1 MEIDKKIKSKLLYF
15 DDKEDIYEQFEK
27 KCAYISRKFNIV
39 IHPSDYR
46 LQYNA
51 YKGLTNYFA
60 DMQTSLYETIS
71 NKHNNIDFSIH
82 GRFKSEY
89 SHFEKI
95 IRKFVQMIENDT
107 IKPVQVFDDFA
118 MTFLLLSVNYP
129 IRKVGID
136 LNGIYID
143 PQDSLDEFRIARPI
157 VLDAPYTKNT
167 LVTDAFEF
175 DYNGKLTVLVEEG
188 QKNIFIE
195 DNIPYIATTIDNQK
209 IKLPLNLAK
218 TYKKSSRDSLIPYN
232 LLIQDNIEEF
242 FIEKKF
248 MPTKKKDY
256 ISNPKESGYSS
267 IQCSFYS
274 EESGLCLECQ
284 NRTYDME
291 LYNKWERTIGYKPK
305 ETTLSRNALSKTP
318 IYLQTTKF
326 PTGVVQTNIMNEGE
340 CFELCYGIPLLDY
353 HKKIQPNILKKEEET
368 R

>member
-1 MEIDKKIKSKLLYF
+1 MEIDEKVKNRLLF
-15 DDKEDIYEQFEK
+15 FNDNNDIYEQFEK
-27 KCAYISRKFNIV
+27 KCNYISRKFGIV
-39 IHPSDYR
+39 IHPADYR

-51 YKGLTNYFA
+51 YKGMTNYFA
-60 DMQTSLYETIS
+60 DIQTSLYETIS
-71 NKHNNIDFSIH
+71 NKHNNIDFGIY

-95 IRKFVQMIENDT
+95 IRKFVKMIEDNK

-118 MTFLLLSVNYP
+118 MTLLLLSINYP
-129 IRKVGID
+129 IRKVGLD

-143 PQDSLDEFRIARPI
+143 IQDRPDEFRIEKPV

-195 DNIPYIATTIDNQK
+195 DNIPYIGTTIDNQK
-209 IKLPLNLAK
+209 VKLPLNLAK
-218 TYKKSSRDSLIPYN
+218 TYKKSSKDNLVPYN
-232 LLIQDNIEEF
+232 LIIQDTIEKF
-242 FIEKKF
+242 FIEKNF

-256 ISNPKESGYSS
+256 INNPKSSGYSS

-274 EESGLCLECQ
+274 EKNKLAIECQ

-291 LYNKWERTIGYKPK
+291 LYNKWERGVGYKPK
-305 ETTLSRNALSKTP
+305 ETTLSRNSLSKTP

-326 PTGVVQTNIMNEGE
+326 PTGVQTNVMNDDE
-340 CFELCYGIPLLDY
+340 CFELCYGISLLEY
-353 HKKIQPNILKKEEET
+353 YKKMQPTITTREEET
-368 R
+368 L